1 MSTKKMEQFEVM
13 DEMALSNIEGG
24 KNQAT
29 CILSVAALGAAGT
42 MYGSPI
48 AGAIMA
54 GVAAR
59 TYC

>member
-1 MSTKKMEQFEVM
+1 MNTKTFEQFEVM
-13 DEMALSNIEGG
+13 DNVELSTIEGG

-29 CILSVAALGAAGT
+29 CILSVAVLSAAGT

-54 GVAAR
+54 RVAAR